1 MEIRH
6 HSDDTKSRVHSVNMA
21 YCVVDLIQG
30 TEVVF
35 SGSPIKTT
43 LFFFLSLSF
52 HTFGWKSLEQFR
64 LKLWSFLYC
73 LLKDRQ
79 LHKLF
84 GILLCRF
91 VSSSSFTDLFNNLL
105 MSIWTQG
112 CLFIFSILWVLIQ
125 SYFIAHIFPVLAIW
139 LPFSWLLCSF
149 DNSSHCRFAFVSF

>member
-1 MEIRH
+1 MEIRY
-6 HSDDTKSRVHSVNMA
+6 HSDDTKSRFHSVNMA
-21 YCVVDLIQG
+21 YCVVGLNQG

-43 LFFFLSLSF
+43 LFFFLSLSLF
-52 HTFGWKSLEQFR
+52 TYPLDESHQNSLD
-64 LKLWSFLYC
+64 SSCGIFLC

-105 MSIWTQG
+105 MLIWTQG
-112 CLFIFSILWVLIQ
+112 YLFYFLYTLGINPILLYC
-125 SYFIAHIFPVLAIW
+125 SYFSSFGHMAPFQLASV
-139 LPFSWLLCSF
+139 FF
-149 DNSSHCRFAFVSF
+149 